1 MKKLLALLF
10 LLPISQITSIAQAAD
25 NAVTLTA
32 GSGVIMRTRDI
43 GAGVQSPY
51 NILGDIAG
59 AAIYGTAGAAN
70 TNVITVQGIA
80 SGVAQPVTMTS
91 TTITGT
97 VAATQSGTWTV
108 QPGNTANTTAWLV
121 TGTGGTFPATQS
133 GTWTVQPGNT
143 ANTTPWLSSISQ
155 GGNTASVKAAST
167 APIATDPAVVVS
179 ISPNSINANGQA
191 TMAASAPVAIASNQS
206 AIPISSSDPCL
217 GANKTNLPISQNGTS
232 SVQLIALSGATVV
245 YVCSLSLIAAGATT
259 VAITTGTG
267 SACVTSNAAVIG
279 STTAN
284 IANSLSLAANGGLT
298 LGNGL
303 GTIAK
308 GAASSE
314 LCMINGTNVFVSGN
328 LTYVQQ

>member
-1 MKKLLALLF
+1 MKKLFIILAF
-10 LLPISQITSIAQAAD
+10 LLPTLAQAAD
-25 NAVTLTA
+25 NAVTLTPGA
-32 GSGVIMRTRDI
+32 GVTMRTRDI

-121 TGTGGTFPATQS
+121 TGIGGTFPATQS

-179 ISPNSINANGQA
+179 ISPNSVNANGQA
-191 TMAASAPVAIASNQS
+191 TMANSAPVAIASNQS

-267 SACVTSNAAVIG
+267 SACVTGNAAVIG

-284 IANSLSLAANGGLT
+284 IANSLSLATNGGLT

>member
-1 MKKLLALLF
+1 MKKFFLILAF
-10 LLPISQITSIAQAAD
+10 LLPLPSFAAD

-32 GSGVIMRTRDI
+32 GAGVTMRTRDI

-59 AAIYGTAGAAN
+59 AAIYGTAGTAN

-314 LCMINGTNVFVSGN
+314 LCMINGSNVFVSGN